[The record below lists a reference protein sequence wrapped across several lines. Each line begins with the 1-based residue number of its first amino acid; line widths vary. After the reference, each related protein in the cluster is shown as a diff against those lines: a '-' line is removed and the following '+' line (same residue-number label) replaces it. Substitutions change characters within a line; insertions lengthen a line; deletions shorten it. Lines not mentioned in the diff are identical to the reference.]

1 MNSVE
6 STKYRKTLEDGGV
19 APSQAQAHA
28 DALGEVLHNLKET
41 LATKEW
47 VKAEFRAQFQEF
59 KVDMLK
65 WMISLFIAQASVTVG
80 AVIALIRYLPH

>member
-1 MNSVE
+1 M
-6 STKYRKTLEDGGV
+6 